1 MVIKQTEKNTPSWE
15 LNHGASTFR
24 AKSLLRHK
32 SINYTLMNV
41 TSIYNLPD
49 NSWYAE
55 NENKAQYV
63 GVYIYNVRRHV
74 DGSSYF
80 NRMTLQLH
88 ACITW
93 EYW

>member
-1 MVIKQTEKNTPSWE
+1 
-15 LNHGASTFR
+15 
-24 AKSLLRHK
+24 
-32 SINYTLMNV
+32 MNV

-93 EYW
+93 EYWPDSRDYVLLLNVLIIKCNKVSNLTD